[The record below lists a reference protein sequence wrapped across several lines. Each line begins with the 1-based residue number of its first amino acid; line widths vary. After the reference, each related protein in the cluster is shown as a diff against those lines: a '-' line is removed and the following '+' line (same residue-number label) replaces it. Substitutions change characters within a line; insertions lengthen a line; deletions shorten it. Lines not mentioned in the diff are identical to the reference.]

1 MTGPCWHVTEPQNAA
16 AFLAGGSRHQQVAQD
31 YSCSVGVAEG
41 QQEALASSGGGA
53 SRNLG
58 TWKLRFK
65 VDMQNWSKKLA
76 WIITDVCLGECWT
89 TACTFNATNFNV
101 HLLKSNLFEVGVH
114 GEEGRPQG
122 PGRALTAR
130 ILNFLQAP
138 LTLLQ
143 SICTNKAKKGRQEM
157 AGAHGLRETIFNEF
171 CEVYGTRSQEK
182 VIARDAG

>member
-65 VDMQNWSKKLA
+65 V
-76 WIITDVCLGECWT
+76 
-89 TACTFNATNFNV
+89 
-101 HLLKSNLFEVGVH
+101 
-114 GEEGRPQG
+114 RQG
-122 PGRALTAR
+122 AG
-130 ILNFLQAP
+130 ILN
-138 LTLLQ
+138 Q
-143 SICTNKAKKGRQEM
+143 SRSTCKTGAKSL
-157 AGAHGLRETIFNEF
+157 HG
-171 CEVYGTRSQEK
+171 
-182 VIARDAG
+182 